1 MVKRQHKVLSLILCL
16 MLAVSAICV
25 GAVGATAATGDTVYV
40 RVNNGWSN
48 VYAYMWKDGM
58 GENQKW
64 PGVQMTKVEGDVYS
78 YSIPG
83 DYDMIIFNNGSGA
96 QTGNLNYAGN
106 GKIYDLSS
114 NSWSTYV
121 DNPTNP
127 VSTTVPVTTPS
138 GDGVTVYLKNEA
150 GWSTP
155 KCYMWNSENDKNA
168 SWPGASMT
176 SLGDNVWSYT
186 ASKAYA
192 SCIFNGGSDAN
203 KTVDL
208 TTMDGYIYN
217 NKTNQ
222 WTVYDTSPLKVKSY
236 TADPSTGIYN
246 GCEVTLSANATSD
259 AGGAV
264 YYKFSVANSSGGTS
278 VVSDFSSASTVTWTP
293 ASAGTYTVTFDFKD
307 DQGNENSRT
316 LTLKVEDDTNLV
328 KPVIKSVV
336 PGNNGY
342 IKVNTNALLSVNAGG
357 GKTGTNLLFYKYVV
371 TDPNGVT
378 NTPYYTLNNTYV
390 LKPTMVGEYTV
401 DVFVQGS
408 DNSTVERTYK
418 YNATTQDVTT
428 PTVIEPTTIKPTT
441 PVTQPT
447 TQPTTAPVT
456 TPVLLGDVNN
466 DGRVTITDATYIQKF
481 VVEYEGYVV
490 TVERG
495 DVNGDGF
502 VNIKDATEI
511 QKLIAS

>member
-40 RVNNGWSN
+40 RVNNGWSD
-48 VYAYMWKDGM
+48 VYAYMWGDGI
-58 GENQKW
+58 GENQSW
-64 PGVQMTKVEGDVYS
+64 PGVKMTNVEGDVYS
-78 YSIPG
+78 YSVPG
-83 DYDMIIFNNGSGA
+83 EYNMIIFNNGSGA
-96 QTGNLNYAGN
+96 QTGDLSYAGN

-114 NSWSTYV
+114 SSWSTYV
-121 DNPTNP
+121 ENPTNP
-127 VSTTVPVTTPS
+127 VSTTAPVTTPS
-138 GDGVTVYLKNEA
+138 GEGITVYLKNEA
-150 GWSTP
+150 GWAAP
-155 KCYMWNSENDKNA
+155 NCYMWNSSSDENKT
-168 SWPGASMT
+168 WPGVAMT
-176 SLGDNVWSYT
+176 SLGDDVWSYT
-186 ASKAYA
+186 SSKAYA
-192 SCIFNGGSDAN
+192 SCIFNGGGAQTD
-203 KTVDL
+203 DL
-208 TTMDGYIYN
+208 TAKDGYMFN

-222 WTVYDTSPLKVKSY
+222 WTEYDTSPLQIKSY
-236 TADPSTGIYN
+236 KADPASGIYN
-246 GCEVTLSANATSD
+246 GSEVVLSAEAQSKTGAT
-259 AGGAV
+259 V
-264 YYKFSVANSSGGTS
+264 YYKFSVTNSSGGTS
-278 VVSDFSSASTVTWTP
+278 VVSDFSSANTVSWTP
-293 ASAGTYTVTFDFKD
+293 SAAGTYTVKFEVKD
-307 DQGNENSRT
+307 SDGNENSRELS
-316 LTLKVEDDTNLV
+316 LTVESDANLV

-456 TPVLLGDVNN
+456 TPVVLGDVNN
-466 DGRVTITDATYIQKF
+466 DGRVTIMDATYIQKF

-490 TVERG
+490 TAERG

-511 QKLIAS
+511 QKIIAS